1 MIPAIGTLKTTP
13 RRGET
18 AAPQRKWLR
27 VLQVEVANVARAAEQ
42 QRIAMTLTRWLIH
55 TNPPRPI
62 NGTR

>member
-27 VLQVEVANVARAAEQ
+27 VLQVEVTKAVESGRSV
-42 QRIAMTLTRWLIH
+42 TR
-55 TNPPRPI
+55 
-62 NGTR
+62 